1 MPEKKRVIL
10 FTIKEEQGEILSLID
25 TIGYELVKVFYQK
38 RRKPD
43 PNYFLGK
50 GRFEEVQEFLGVKD
64 EDEED
69 KELRTIVEKIE
80 GKKKEKERKKRREE
94 ADIDAVIVDASV
106 RPGQHYRLE
115 MGLELE
121 CIDRIGLILSIF
133 KEHAHT
139 REAKLQVELARLQ
152 YQLPLI
158 KEWVHRGKEGE
169 KPGFMGGGAYD
180 VDVYYLMAKRRI
192 SRIKRMFQD
201 IEKDREVKREIRRKG
216 NTTVV
221 AIAGYTNAGKSTL
234 LRTLSGD
241 DNVYVDD
248 KLFATLSPVT
258 RRAKDRRRPV
268 LFTDTVG
275 FIDDLPTETIEAF
288 MSTLEEIFTADLV
301 LLVIDISDSE
311 DEIRRKLKASLD
323 ILLPDVGNDRII
335 YVANKTDTLSERGKE
350 RKIAFVINNIGNDT
364 IFISALDG
372 DARTRVMRKIY
383 SRVKK
388 GRNRVFIKLPAEK
401 EETYRAINEIK
412 RIAIVSSMDFKDER
426 LEITAYVLRD
436 KIDHLEHIVS
446 GLKGEII
453 VFPEKDDDV
462 PLYA

>member
-1 MPEKKRVIL
+1 MSEKKRVIL
-10 FTIKEEQGEILSLID
+10 FTIKDDQTEIRSLID
-25 TIGYELVKVFYQK
+25 TMGYEIVEVFYQK
-38 RRKPD
+38 RRHPD

-50 GRFEEVQEFLGVKD
+50 GKFEEVQRFLGIEV
-64 EDEED
+64 DEEE
-69 KELRTIVEKIE
+69 KELKTMVEKID
-80 GKKKEKERKKRREE
+80 GKRERRKRKKERKEK
-94 ADIDAVIVDASV
+94 DIDAVVVDAQV
-106 RPGQHYRLE
+106 RPGQHYRIE

-121 CIDRIGLILSIF
+121 CIDRIGLILNIF

-180 VDVYYLMAKRRI
+180 VDVYYAMAKRRI

-201 IEKDREVKREIRRKG
+201 IEKDREVKREIRRRG
-216 NTTVV
+216 NTTVI
-221 AIAGYTNAGKSTL
+221 ALAGYTNAGKSTL
-234 LRTLSGD
+234 LRTMSGD
-241 DNVYVDD
+241 EDIHVDD

-258 RRAKDRRRPV
+258 RRAKDRRKPV

-275 FIDDLPTETIEAF
+275 FIDNLPTETIEAF

-335 YVANKTDTLSERGKE
+335 YVANKTDMLSEKE
-350 RKIAFVINNIGNDT
+350 KEKKMSFVTDNIGNDAL
-364 IFISALDG
+364 FISALDSA
-372 DARTRVMRKIY
+372 ARSRVMRKIY
-383 SRVKK
+383 SRIKK
-388 GRNRVFIKLPAEK
+388 GRNRVFIKLPSGN
-401 EETYRAINEIK
+401 EETYRAIDEIK
-412 RIAIVSSMDFKDER
+412 GMAILSSMDFMDET

-436 KIDHLEHIVS
+436 KIAHLEHIVS
-446 GLKGEII
+446 ELKGEII
-453 VFPEKDDDV
+453 IFPEKDDDV